1 MANGQAPVRKP
12 HSYRP
17 LSVYAA
23 AGAGQ
28 SVCEDAGSPRIALTR
43 NKLPR
48 SENGKRYVTDQK
60 LIAFVNILKVPVIW
74 LLGGTND
81 PTPKH

>member
-1 MANGQAPVRKP
+1 MGRHLSGSRIRTGRYLCTP
-12 HSYRP
+12 P
-17 LSVYAA
+17 LAQDNLCTKMRVHH
-23 AGAGQ
+23 G
-28 SVCEDAGSPRIALTR
+28 IALTR

-81 PTPKH
+81 PAPKH